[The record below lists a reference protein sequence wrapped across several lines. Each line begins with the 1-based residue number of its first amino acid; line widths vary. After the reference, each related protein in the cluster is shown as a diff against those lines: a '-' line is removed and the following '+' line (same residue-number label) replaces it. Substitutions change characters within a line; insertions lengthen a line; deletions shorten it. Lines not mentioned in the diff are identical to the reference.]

1 MDSPTAEAV
10 EMSEAKIIPETDIW
24 YQILFDKNPLPMFIY
39 DRQSL
44 SILGVNQSA
53 IDQYGY
59 ARSEWLKMTINNL
72 HRSSDI
78 QAVADELTSMPEAQF
93 HRAGVW
99 RHLRKD
105 RTEIFVDI
113 LHYMILFQGEKAALA
128 VVQDVTEKHR
138 TEQALREAQCELN
151 KAQEIARLGSWVLD
165 SSTHE
170 IRWSDQEY
178 RNFGLEPQ
186 SLIPSLDAF
195 LARVHP
201 DDRKMVEDRLNQ
213 SMSTYAPFECDLR
226 VVWPDGTIH
235 VMRAQGGTLFN
246 EDGQRR
252 GIIGTALDITEYRI
266 IENQLRQTQQDL
278 DKAQEIAHIG
288 NWVWDVVND
297 KYQSTSAEWTRIL
310 GFSLE
315 DMPVS
320 HDLMFERI
328 HPDDRELVRS
338 ARALALA
345 TPDTR
350 YDVEY
355 RITLPDGSKKT
366 VHSMAE
372 VVFDLDGKPLRMI
385 GILQDIT
392 KQRCAEEKIRYLAY
406 YDEVTGLPNR
416 VWLRTVLDKA
426 FASRHVPHPIAL
438 LIVDIVRLRD
448 INYTFGHA
456 NGDQLLKECGV
467 RIRQVVAPSDTVARI
482 GNVHFAV
489 VLGDASAYDATSKI
503 RQILAALEAPTPISG
518 TTYELDS
525 RIGIALAP
533 GHGTDTDT
541 LLRKADVALYQ
552 AKQSGQA
559 YAIYQASQD
568 PYKPQRLTLMG
579 EFRKAIHN
587 GELQLYCQP
596 KADIRTRRIV
606 GAEALV
612 RWQHRQL
619 GMISP
624 SIFVPLIE
632 QTDMIHL
639 LTKFMLQASL
649 HQYYDWH
656 QQGIDIPLAVNL
668 SVRNLME
675 PDLAA
680 NLDYL
685 LQAWGADA
693 QWLGLEITESSLM
706 TDPVTSIAA
715 LDRLSKMGFRLFID
729 DFGTGYS
736 SLGYLMKLPVNVIKI
751 DSGFTMHM
759 VKDKGAEA
767 IVKSTIELAH
777 NLGMNVVAE
786 GTASQEI
793 WNALLSLG
801 CDEAQGHF
809 ISPPMSA
816 PDFLGWLRTS
826 GYAYPDGT
834 TTHAH

>member
-1 MDSPTAEAV
+1 
-10 EMSEAKIIPETDIW
+10 MSEAKIIPETDIW
-24 YQILFDKNPLPMFIY
+24 YRMLFDKNPLPMFIY

-44 SILGVNQSA
+44 SFLDVNESA
-53 IDQYGY
+53 IVQYGFS
-59 ARSEWLKMTINNL
+59 RSEWLEMTINDL
-72 HRSSDI
+72 HRSSDM
-78 QAVADELTSMPEAQF
+78 QAVAAQVASLPEGQV

-113 LHYMILFQGEKAALA
+113 LRYLIPFQGKKAALA
-128 VVQDVTEKHR
+128 VAQDVTEKYR
-138 TEQALREAQCELN
+138 MVLALRATQCELN

-165 SSTHE
+165 TSTQE
-170 IRWSDQEY
+170 VRWSDQEY

-235 VMRAQGGTLFN
+235 MMRAQGDVLSN

-252 GIIGTALDITEYRI
+252 GIIGTTLDITEYRI

-297 KYQSTSAEWTRIL
+297 RYQSTSAEWGRIL
-310 GFSLE
+310 GFPPEGVAISN
-315 DMPVS
+315 
-320 HDLMFERI
+320 DLVFDRI
-328 HPDDRELVRS
+328 HPEDRELVRS
-338 ARALALA
+338 ACTLALA

-355 RITLPDGSKKT
+355 RLTLPDGSKKT
-366 VHSMAE
+366 VHSVAE
-372 VVFDLDGKPLRMI
+372 VAFDPDDKPLRMI
-385 GILQDIT
+385 GLLQDIT

-406 YDEVTGLPNR
+406 HDDVTGLPNR
-416 VWLRTVLDKA
+416 IWLRMVLDKVFA
-426 FASRHVPHPIAL
+426 FRHVNHPIAL

-448 INYTFGHA
+448 INYTLGHA
-456 NGDQLLKECGV
+456 NGDQLLKECGA
-467 RIRQVVAPSDTVARI
+467 RLRQVVAASDTVARI
-482 GNVHFAV
+482 GNVQFAV
-489 VLGDASAYDATSKI
+489 VLTDASAYDATTRI
-503 RQILAALEAPTPISG
+503 RQILEALDAPAPISG
-518 TTYELDS
+518 TSYELDS

-559 YAIYQASQD
+559 YAIYQAAQD

-596 KADIRTRRIV
+596 KADIRTRRII

-612 RWQHRQL
+612 RWQHGQL
-619 GMISP
+619 GLISP
-624 SIFVPLIE
+624 NIFVPLIE

-639 LTKFMLQASL
+639 LTKFMLQVSL
-649 HQYYDWH
+649 QQCYEWH
-656 QQGIDIPLAVNL
+656 QQGVDIPLAVNL

-685 LQAWGADA
+685 LQAWGANA

-706 TDPVTSIAA
+706 TDPATSIAA

-736 SLGYLMKLPVNVIKI
+736 SLGYLIKLPINVIKI

-809 ISPPMSA
+809 LSPPMPA
-816 PDFLGWLRTS
+816 RDFLGWLRTS
-826 GYAYPDGT
+826 GYAYSGGT
-834 TTHAH
+834 TTRTR